1 MEIAIFSPSGP
12 PEPATLNAA
21 TSQLNQHFSTT
32 SVDFQT
38 SNSWPLTNGTPK
50 GRASILNRILFSDKY
65 DILWA
70 SRGGYG
76 AQELL
81 SLVDWDNTIEKQKL
95 LIGFSDITALQ
106 MALWTKKQIPSI
118 HGPMPG
124 TSYWHYESESV
135 QKTLLILTHQ
145 KINDLPISLIN
156 HKKASSEEQLLTGG
170 CFSVLTNLIGT
181 PYFQPPKG
189 IIFWEDVGEHP
200 GRVLRSLYQWI
211 QSGYLAEVK
220 AIILGRFSHSP
231 IEHEVSEMQLFNEI
245 ASRVDIPVY
254 HCPHIGHQESNH
266 PIGIGV
272 PAKIVQ
278 NKLTWRLR

>member
-12 PEPATLNAA
+12 PEQTTLKQAT
-21 TSQLNQHFSTT
+21 TQLSQHFSTT
-32 SVDFQT
+32 SVDAQI
-38 SNSWPLTNGTPK
+38 SDKWPLTNGTPQE
-50 GRASILNRILFSDKY
+50 RANILNSLMFSDKY

-81 SLVDWDNTIEKQKL
+81 SLVEWDNDIQKRTL

-106 MALWTKKQIPSI
+106 MALWTKKKIPSI

-135 QKTLLILTHQ
+135 QKTLLILTQQ
-145 KINDLPISLIN
+145 KIDDLPIFPIN
-156 HKKASSEEQLLTGG
+156 HKQVSSEEQLLIGG

-200 GRVLRSLYQWI
+200 GRVLRSLYQWT

-220 AIILGRFSHSP
+220 AIILGRFSNSP
-231 IEHEVSEMQLFNEI
+231 IEQEISEQQLFSEI
-245 ASRVDIPVY
+245 ASRVKIPVY

-272 PAKIVQ
+272 PAKIHQ